1 MNSTEQL
8 VYAARLGDRSAYGE
22 LVRRYER
29 AVIATGWSMLGDF
42 HAAQDL
48 AQDAFVAAYQQLATL
63 RDSASFGTWVLKI
76 AQRKALRLRKQ
87 AATNRSE
94 TSFMDGFP
102 AASEPAANE
111 LREELM
117 RAVGRLPEHERIVV
131 VLRHLDGNSI
141 DAVAKLTGQGVGT
154 VTKQLSRAMQRLRHL
169 TRTVSS

>member
-1 MNSTEQL
+1 MKSTQQL
-8 VYAARLGDRSAYGE
+8 VDAARSGDRSAYGE

-48 AQDAFVAAYQQLATL
+48 AQDTFVAAYQQLATL
-63 RDSASFGTWVLKI
+63 RDSASYGAWVLRI

-87 AATNRSE
+87 LAQNRPAND
-94 TSFMDGFP
+94 FMDGFA
-102 AASEPAANE
+102 AASDSATSE

-117 RAVGRLPEHERIVV
+117 RAVGQLPEHERIVV
-131 VLRHLDGNSI
+131 VLRHLDGHTVE
-141 DAVAKLTGQGVGT
+141 AVSRITGRGVGT

-169 TRTVSS
+169 TRKVSS